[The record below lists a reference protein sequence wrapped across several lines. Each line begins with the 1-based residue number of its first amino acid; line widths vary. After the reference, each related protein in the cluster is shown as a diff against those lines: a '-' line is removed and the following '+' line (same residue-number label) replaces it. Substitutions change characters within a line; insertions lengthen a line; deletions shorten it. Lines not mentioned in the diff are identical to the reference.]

1 MLDKLDVNI
10 HHNYSIIFNLDFGLV
25 FCVIVEGLKHCGHDY
40 LQYAGNLTVQI
51 IILLNIDGVLY
62 FNFVIPSRCVI
73 KWFGHFIILSMLKY
87 QIIVKKYILLIVF
100 R

>member
-1 MLDKLDVNI
+1 MDKLDVNI
-10 HHNYSIIFNLDFGLV
+10 HHNYSISSIFDFGLV

-40 LQYAGNLTVQI
+40 LHYTGNLPVQI

-62 FNFVIPSRCVI
+62 SNSVITSRCVI
-73 KWFGHFIILSMLKY
+73 KCFGHFTILNMLKY
-87 QIIVKKYILLIVF
+87 QSIVKKYFSLIIF